1 MHLTRRSLLT
11 TLLLLLGAGAC
22 AHSYIEGTQVIDT
35 DENREILSI
44 IRKARDALQARDP
57 NTLLSMVSTRYFED
71 NGTPDPRDDYGY
83 VELKEKLV
91 KDSLETAKEV
101 VVDIQIFEINVDGDN
116 AYADIRYSSR
126 TRLEMPSGR
135 VWDTHRD
142 FDRLQFVREDGTWR
156 IVSGL

>member
-1 MHLTRRSLLT
+1 MHLTRSTLFAA
-11 TLLLLLGAGAC
+11 LLLLLGAGAC
-22 AHSYIEGTQVIDT
+22 AHSYIEGTQVVDT

-44 IRKARDALQARDP
+44 IRKARDALQARDS
-57 NTLLSMVSTRYFED
+57 NTLLSMVSTKYFED

-101 VVDIQIFEINVDGDN
+101 VVDFQIFDINVDGDN